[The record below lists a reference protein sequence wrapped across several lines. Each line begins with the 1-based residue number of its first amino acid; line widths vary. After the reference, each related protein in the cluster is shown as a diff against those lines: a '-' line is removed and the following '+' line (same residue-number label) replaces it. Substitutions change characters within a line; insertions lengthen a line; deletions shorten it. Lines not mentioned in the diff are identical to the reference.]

1 MFSRAKIKR
10 YSHQRAAFIVS
21 KLLLFF
27 ISLAMMVILL
37 WLRIDWSITNWAHH
51 AYFSNFWTGI
61 YISFAGYWKQQY
73 FSYNKGT
80 NIQTNIQGSLSASST
95 VCWLAASC

>member
-21 KLLLFF
+21 KLLLFLV
-27 ISLAMMVILL
+27 SLAMMVILL

-61 YISFAGYWKQQY
+61 YISFAGWKYQY
-73 FSYNKGT
+73 FSSLDSTVHT
-80 NIQTNIQGSLSASST
+80 NTQGLLSVSST
-95 VCWLAASC
+95 VCWPAASC